1 WAGPRIV
8 LERTNVLKRPPPYQH
23 AILVVVN
30 ALRSDRLEVYG
41 KTRVQTPRMTAW
53 AREGVVFLNNQAASP
68 SSPPSHGSIQTGMI
82 PRVHGVTGHTAQLAP
97 GTPMISM
104 QVVDAGIAAGYY
116 GNNAFG
122 MVRLQKPGRWTEFRQ
137 PAQDGLGIDCTA
149 LIPEM
154 LKFADAQVKAGK
166 RFFISS
172 LPYEPHVPYRYHPQI
187 SDRYF
192 DGPWGDKVGKTVTG
206 DDLGAISSGRKKLSD
221 RELAQLV
228 ALYDGEV
235 EYFD

>member
-1 WAGPRIV
+1 
-8 LERTNVLKRPPPYQH
+8 
-23 AILVVVN
+23 
-30 ALRSDRLEVYG
+30 
-41 KTRVQTPRMTAW
+41 
-53 AREGVVFLNNQAASP
+53 
-68 SSPPSHGSIQTGMI
+68 
-82 PRVHGVTGHTAQLAP
+82 
-97 GTPMISM
+97 

-122 MVRLQKPGRWTEFRQ
+122 MGRLQKPGRWTEFHQ
-137 PAQDGLGIDCTA
+137 PAQEGLGIDCTA

-172 LPYEPHVPYRYHPQI
+172 LPYEPHVPYRYHAEI

-192 DGPWGDKVGKTVTG
+192 DGPWDKPVGKTVTG
-206 DDLGAISSGRKKLSD
+206 DDLGAISSGKLKLS
-221 RELAQLV
+221 EKQLAQLV

-235 EYFD
+235 EYFDGCFGTLLDGLKERGLADSTVVVVTSDHGEGMFEHGRMGHAF